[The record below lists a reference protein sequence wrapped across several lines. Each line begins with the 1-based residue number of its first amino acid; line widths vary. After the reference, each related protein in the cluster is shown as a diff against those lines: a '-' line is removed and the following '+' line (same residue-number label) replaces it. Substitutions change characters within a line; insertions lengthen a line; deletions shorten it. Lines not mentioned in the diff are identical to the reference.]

1 LADSSAEKLLGSKDV
16 LYGLKLPR
24 NDRRGRG
31 VRRPPRVPRLGHRAG
46 ARVRGGLRS
55 LITKQG
61 RDVLERAFFCQE
73 GNDPYLC
80 RPFFDL
86 CWKLGFDHHKRRRR
100 RKEKYLIL
108 RMLTTRMLRSF
119 R

>member
-61 RDVLERAFFCQE
+61 RDVLERAFFLSGRE
-73 GNDPYLC
+73 
-80 RPFFDL
+80 
-86 CWKLGFDHHKRRRR
+86 
-100 RKEKYLIL
+100 
-108 RMLTTRMLRSF
+108 RSVPV
-119 R
+119 